1 MSATTAPRE
10 LGALT
15 ILEVGGES
23 SQVRDVLE
31 CGINYSGSEFAGGDS
46 FGSGAGQTET
56 VNCGNGI
63 RSVFQNE
70 QNIIEV
76 TCNSGRQVR

>member
-31 CGINYSGSEFAGGDS
+31 QSVGSTTLGQSLQEETLSDQGLVRRRQS
-46 FGSGAGQTET
+46 TVVTGSGVSSKMNRISSRLPATQAA
-56 VNCGNGI
+56 
-63 RSVFQNE
+63 R
-70 QNIIEV
+70 
-76 TCNSGRQVR
+76 